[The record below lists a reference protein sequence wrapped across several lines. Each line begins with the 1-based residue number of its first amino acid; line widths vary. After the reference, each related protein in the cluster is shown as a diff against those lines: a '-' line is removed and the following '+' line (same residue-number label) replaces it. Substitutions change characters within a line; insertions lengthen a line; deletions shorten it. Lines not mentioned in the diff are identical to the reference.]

1 MQDEYYSI
9 TIPPEPPPLGLHGY
23 TDAEAFQTKL
33 AAIRDL
39 ITSLQAE
46 LENFHMSQLPEIDD
60 DFDFYRAVERYES
73 NLIQNALRMTGGSQ
87 VKAARLLKLKPTTL
101 NSKMKV
107 LKLLPR

>member
-1 MQDEYYSI
+1 MQDEFSI
-9 TIPPEPPPLGLHGY
+9 SIPSERPPLGLNGY

-39 ITSLQAE
+39 IASLQAE
-46 LENFHMSQLPEIDD
+46 LENLHLSHLPEIDD
-60 DFDFYRAVERYES
+60 EFDFYRAVERYET
-73 NLIQNALRMTGGSQ
+73 NIIQNALRMTGGSQ

-107 LKLLPR
+107 LRLLPK